1 MNVVFDFGAVLF
13 TWRPVDLMLECFPG
27 RAPTRAAAGHLA
39 HEVFAHADWQA
50 FDRGTVTMPEVV
62 AQVAQ
67 RVGLDAG
74 VLGALVESIG
84 ERLTPMPESLALL
97 ERLLALRGRGAL
109 SGEASG
115 NAAGA
120 APDAPG
126 SPLRLYYL
134 SNMPAP
140 YARTLERLH
149 PFLKEFDGGIFSAD
163 ELLIKPEPAIY
174 QLLQTRYALNPART
188 VFLDD
193 LLPNIQ
199 AARQEGWHGIH
210 FDNASQ
216 ATEELQVLGL
226 DVRPLA

>member
-1 MNVVFDFGAVLF
+1 MNVMFDFGAVLF

-39 HEVFAHADWQA
+39 HEVFGHAEWQA

-84 ERLTPMPESLALL
+84 ERLTPMPESRALL
-97 ERLLALRGRGAL
+97 ERLVALREKAASKEVGPDNAVRAA
-109 SGEASG
+109 SGEVG
-115 NAAGA
+115 G
-120 APDAPG
+120 
-126 SPLRLYYL
+126 PLRLYFL

-174 QLLQTRYALNPART
+174 QLLQTRYALEPANT

-210 FDNASQ
+210 FQTAAQS
-216 ATEELQVLGL
+216 TRELQALGL
-226 DVRPLA
+226 GLST